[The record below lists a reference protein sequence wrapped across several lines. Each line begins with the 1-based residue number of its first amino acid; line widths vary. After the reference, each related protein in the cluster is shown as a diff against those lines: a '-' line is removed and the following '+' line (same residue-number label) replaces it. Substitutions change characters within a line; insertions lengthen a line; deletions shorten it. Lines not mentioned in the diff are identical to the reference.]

1 MRGVFFKL
9 RIRTT
14 SLVFDNFSPFDST
27 ANNIVNFEG
36 EQKRLSL
43 SIEKEVSRGGRKSP
57 CQIGK
62 TYLVVKIMV
71 LVNPVFESQ
80 VGENVRALGYKDLAY
95 RVPEGK

>member
-43 SIEKEVSRGGRKSP
+43 SIEKEVSREGRQSQCQRKNIPCGQNHGFGKSSLREP
-57 CQIGK
+57 
-62 TYLVVKIMV
+62 
-71 LVNPVFESQ
+71 SW
-80 VGENVRALGYKDLAY
+80 
-95 RVPEGK
+95 